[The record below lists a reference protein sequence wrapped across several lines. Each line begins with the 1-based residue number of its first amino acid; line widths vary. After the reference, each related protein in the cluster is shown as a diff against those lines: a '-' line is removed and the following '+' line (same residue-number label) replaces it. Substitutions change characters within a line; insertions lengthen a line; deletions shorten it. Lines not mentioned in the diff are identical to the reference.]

1 MSRTHRNIWQHEKPS
16 TASKASYVATICT
29 SILGLP
35 ALVSGFLFISMRG
48 MHMSCIILCYFGD
61 KRYEMVAHIQ
71 RTNCYAMIAVFVQRL
86 QLGSFELHVTCTY
99 SSVMKRIC
107 LKRVCHTMMNM
118 FLKTGSQYVALP
130 CDVTR
135 CDATRRDA
143 ALRGACDDL

>member
-61 KRYEMVAHIQ
+61 KRCEMVAHIQ
-71 RTNCYAMIAVFVQRL
+71 KNQLLCNDCRFRATPSAWKLRIARYRYVQFCYEAHLPKKGVSYDDEYVPKDWFTIRRIAL
-86 QLGSFELHVTCTY
+86 
-99 SSVMKRIC
+99 
-107 LKRVCHTMMNM
+107 
-118 FLKTGSQYVALP
+118 
-130 CDVTR
+130 R
-135 CDATRRDA
+135 CDAMRRDA
-143 ALRGACDDL
+143 TRCGTARRL